1 MQSALSSVKG
11 VKSAKV
17 SLSEHNAVV
26 TYDPGEVKVADLI
39 SAVDHAH
46 GGMGHYSASLKGGK

>member
-17 SLSEHNAVV
+17 SLAQKEAVI
-26 TYDPGEVKVADLI
+26 TYDPSEVKVADLI

-46 GGMGHYSASLKGGK
+46 GGMGHYSATLKGGK